1 MKKIENY
8 GFGYDLDNVIEVQMY
23 VEENYDE
30 GDYNIHIA
38 RGEDV
43 MNYMTIYRGQD
54 EELDGLIE
62 CCDGEGD
69 FEE

>member
-1 MKKIENY
+1 MKKIKSY

-43 MNYMTIYRGQD
+43 MNYMTIYRGED